1 MNQTLIMVVQ
11 MQLSLALFY
20 LGYRFLLRPLTF
32 IPTIDGIFC

>member
-32 IPTIDGIFC
+32 YTYNRWYFC